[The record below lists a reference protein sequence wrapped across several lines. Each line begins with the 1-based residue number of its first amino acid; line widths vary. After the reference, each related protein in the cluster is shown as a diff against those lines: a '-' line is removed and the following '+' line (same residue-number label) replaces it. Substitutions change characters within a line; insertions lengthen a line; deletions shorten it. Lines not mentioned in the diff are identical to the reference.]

1 MLLAFTAAVML
12 MEIAGRFVAVFT
24 VPVLSTS
31 IDSVFGFVGMATMF
45 MGAVSS
51 SKGIPTALSGGVGGG
66 HNPLK
71 KSGADK
77 KIEEVVKRTGGVG
90 GTNGNSDPSNNS

>member
-1 MLLAFTAAVML
+1 ML

-24 VPVLSTS
+24 MPVLSTS

-51 SKGIPTALSGGVGGG
+51 SKGVPTALGGGVGGG
-66 HNPLK
+66 QNPLK

-77 KIEEVVKRTGGVG
+77 DAGDKNIEKAVTNTGDLEGMG
-90 GTNGNSDPSNNS
+90 DK